1 MRPLK
6 LVMNAFGPYKGK
18 VEIDFTQFNQKTLF
32 LVSGPTG
39 AGKTTIFDAIAYAL
53 YDDASGTSRGKDTF
67 KSQFASDEV
76 LCYVELEFELAGK
89 KYYIKRTPAQM
100 GPGKHRIKK
109 YSPEVELIHGTNVIT
124 KINEAN
130 KEIQDLLSLSYEQ
143 FKQIV
148 MLPQGEFKKMLESNS
163 ADKEKIF
170 RNIFQTDTIKTFQL
184 DLKEEVR
191 RLKAEVEQSDKLLE
205 QFVGLI
211 QPQGNEPLAEAIQ
224 LLDIKRLLAELETAL
239 DLYRDKL
246 QQYTSEM
253 EQLRKKMHGNQEK
266 VEWLTELA
274 QLEQTKSELESLKT
288 AMDQKRTTLALNEEA
303 QKLSALKEQQQKEQ
317 ADQVVMYQRLEAD
330 KQTLEETQQAIA
342 ENTKN
347 FAAVEKTYAL
357 LPEKR
362 EAVNQLEQEERTIKA
377 IKTKESQMKAFE
389 EDIQHHQVD
398 IEKQTG
404 RLSDY
409 REQLEQVKHRITES
423 HQARTELSEK
433 QKRATEL
440 QEKNTELMIKKKSVT
455 ELVQTVEQKEIKL
468 AWFKKTEAAY
478 QAVEEEYKQ
487 QRLAYNRNIA
497 GMLANELEADEA
509 CPVCGSMD
517 HPQTA
522 ILVEEIISQEQLEA
536 FEEEKNQQYQ
546 AYNSASN
553 EIRHLNE
560 RIREY
565 EQLVELH
572 ASEAGEALNQLQEQL
587 TALADE
593 RIKRTVEI
601 EQLEQLVGQEKTLQ
615 QQLEE
620 TQLAERQ
627 LASVIQESRSIC
639 QHNCKRIQEI
649 KEEIQELQ
657 LQLTYGELEQVQAT
671 KLQLIN
677 ELQLIEAAYKKHQ
690 DKKIALEKLETQYQ
704 TSTLSLEAQLKRL
717 VIRYEEATVEF
728 ETQLKAAKLNEAFEE
743 HLIEAVQAQGLTKE
757 IAAYDQ
763 RVWVNNENHQ
773 KQKEKVTTANV
784 SRSIEDYQLENQE
797 KQKEL
802 ANLAEKYQELVGTVK
817 NYETANGEISKN
829 YEAKQAYLEKY
840 RLYNELAELANGSK
854 ETDYVS
860 FERYVLAI
868 YFEEIILAANLR
880 FTQMTNNRY
889 SLLRREE
896 KVKGTGAK
904 GLDLDVFDN
913 YTGKTRSVRTLSGGE
928 SFKASLALA
937 LGLSD
942 VIQNHSGGVSVDTL
956 FIDEGFG
963 TLDSDSLDS
972 AIETLFELNQ
982 RGRLVGI
989 ISHVEELK
997 MRIPVHIDVTKT
1009 SQGSQVKMKM

>member
-109 YSPEVELIHGTNVIT
+109 YSPEVELIHGTNVTT

-184 DLKEEVR
+184 DLKEEAR
-191 RLKAEVEQSDKLLE
+191 RLKSEVEQSDKMME
-205 QFVGLI
+205 QFVGMI
-211 QPQGNEPLAEAIQ
+211 QPQENESLAEAIQ
-224 LLDIKRLLAELETAL
+224 LLDIKYLLTELEMAL
-239 DLYRDKL
+239 DTYRDKM

-253 EQLRKKMHGNQEK
+253 DQLRKKMHDNQER

-274 QLEQTKSELESLKT
+274 QLEQTKNELEALKT
-288 AMDQKRTTLALNEEA
+288 AVNQKRTTLALNEKA
-303 QKLSALKEQQQKEQ
+303 QKLADLKEQQQQEATDKT
-317 ADQVVMYQRLEAD
+317 AIYQHLEAD
-330 KQTLEETQQAIA
+330 KQALRETRQALK
-342 ENTKN
+342 ENKKD
-347 FAAVEKTYAL
+347 FAAVEKKYVL

-362 EAVNQLEQEERTIKA
+362 EAVNQLEQEERTIKT
-377 IKTKESQMKAFE
+377 IKTKENQIKGFE
-389 EDIQHHQVD
+389 EDNQHHETD
-398 IEKQTG
+398 IEKQAAT
-404 RLSDY
+404 LIDY
-409 REQLEQVKHRITES
+409 KKQVEQIKNLLTES
-423 HQARTELSEK
+423 YQARTDLLEK
-433 QKRATEL
+433 QKSANEL
-440 QEKNTELMIKKKSVT
+440 QEKNNALSSKQKSVT
-455 ELVQTVEQKEIKL
+455 VLAQTVEQKETKL
-468 AWFKKTEAAY
+468 ALFKETEAAY
-478 QAVEEEYKQ
+478 QAIEEDYKQ

-497 GMLANELEADEA
+497 GMLADELEADSA
-509 CPVCGSMD
+509 CPVCGSME
-517 HPQTA
+517 HPHTA
-522 ILVEEIISQEQLEA
+522 VLTEDIVSQEQLEA
-536 FEEEKNQQYQ
+536 FEEEKNQNYQ

-553 EIRHLNE
+553 EVRHLNE
-560 RIREY
+560 RIQEY
-565 EQLVELH
+565 EQLLELH
-572 ASEAGEALNQLQEQL
+572 ASEAGGALNQLQEEL

-593 RIKRTVEI
+593 RTKLAIDI
-601 EQLEQLVGQEKTLQ
+601 EQLEQLAGQEKDLQ
-615 QQLEE
+615 HQLEE
-620 TQLAERQ
+620 IQQAERR
-627 LASVIQESRSIC
+627 LESVIQELSSVC
-639 QHNCKRIQEI
+639 QNNCKRIQET
-649 KEEIQELQ
+649 KEEIQELR
-657 LQLTYGELEQVQAT
+657 LQLTYEELEQVQAT
-671 KLQLIN
+671 KRQLID
-677 ELQLIEAAYKKHQ
+677 ELQQIEAAYKKHQ
-690 DKKIALEKLETQYQ
+690 DKKIALEKSETQYQ
-704 TSTLSLEAQLKRL
+704 TSTLSLEAQHERL
-717 VIRYEEATVEF
+717 VVRYEEATAEF
-728 ETQLKAAKLNEAFEE
+728 EKQLKAANLNEAFEE
-743 HLIEAVQAQGLTKE
+743 HLIDAEQAKTLTE
-757 IAAYDQ
+757 EVAAYDQ
-763 RVWVNNENHQ
+763 KVWVNRVNYQ
-773 KQKEKVTTANV
+773 KQKEKLAASD
-784 SRSIEDYQLENQE
+784 SRTIEDYQLENQE

-802 ANLAEKYQELVGTVK
+802 ANLAERYQELVGTVK
-817 NYETANGEISKN
+817 NYETASGEISKN
-829 YEAKQAYLEKY
+829 YEAKQAQLENY
-840 RLYNELAELANGSK
+840 RLYSELAELANGSK

-1009 SQGSQVKMKM
+1009 SQGSQVKVKM